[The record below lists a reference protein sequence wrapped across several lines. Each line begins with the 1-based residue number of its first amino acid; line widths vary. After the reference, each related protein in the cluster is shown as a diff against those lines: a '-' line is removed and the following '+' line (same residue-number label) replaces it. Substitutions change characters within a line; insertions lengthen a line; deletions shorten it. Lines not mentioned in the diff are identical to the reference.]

1 MLCYKHLLSN
11 YKVGAPNV
19 YFEPI
24 IHPVMKCLF
33 FITGIISWWITTIT
47 WIKNYYPDVSMRIKR
62 PRTEIQKNLN
72 NSQMQCLG
80 VWSSASSVPSLTE
93 PYSNSLSPIASVF
106 CRILWL
112 STSLALLCPGQL
124 CQRNSPCPLKFTKT
138 LFVKRSH
145 NWLHHTTLVI
155 AAIAMMELVGC
166 YQLDLAGLCFWENC
180 CVHLS
185 WQQNKEQITDISYC

>member
-1 MLCYKHLLSN
+1 MLY
-11 YKVGAPNV
+11 
-19 YFEPI
+19 
-24 IHPVMKCLF
+24 
-33 FITGIISWWITTIT
+33 
-47 WIKNYYPDVSMRIKR
+47 MRIKR

-80 VWSSASSVPSLTE
+80 AWSSASSVPSLRE

-106 CRILWL
+106 CRILQL

-124 CQRNSPCPLKFTKT
+124 CQRNPLCPLKFTQT

-145 NWLHHTTLVI
+145 NWLHHATLVI

-166 YQLDLAGLCFWENC
+166 YQLYLAGLCFWENC
-180 CVHLS
+180 CVHLN